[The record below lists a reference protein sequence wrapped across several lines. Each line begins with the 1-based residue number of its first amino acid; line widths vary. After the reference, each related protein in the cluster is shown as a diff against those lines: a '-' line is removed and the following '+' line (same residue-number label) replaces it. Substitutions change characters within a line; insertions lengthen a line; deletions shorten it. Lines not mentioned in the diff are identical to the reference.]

1 MKKQLCFIA
10 LTLVVISNSVM
21 GHGKSG
27 ASGEWLA
34 VVEQGDSPD
43 VVVQIQSS
51 PLGSEILLEYKGKG
65 WLEILAPDGQA
76 FLRISEQGVEGNVDH
91 PAWYRTQVAGER
103 PLPERVK
110 DGVIKPLWKLVS
122 AKPYW
127 GWYDKRLSKQTDH
140 QDSWKIDMRANN
152 AMSSIKGYFKSLSPP
167 LYRTM
172 VTLDRK
178 RLGSIDGLS
187 AILIQDVQSAIRLS
201 YRGNEPLIVLD
212 EYQKP
217 MLKFSQSGV
226 HVRVA
231 SQGWQELGRLPL
243 QSDAEWVMI
252 SSQAAYTW
260 PDSRLGYNEEVKNWS
275 IPLKSADNDVTQ
287 AIVGSWLK
295 IKSVEEN
302 YAAAGL

>member
-10 LTLVVISNSVM
+10 FILIAVSSNVM

-27 ASGEWLA
+27 ASGEWLP
-34 VVEQGDSPD
+34 VVDQSKLAD

-51 PLGSEILLEYKGKG
+51 PLGSEILMEYKGKG
-65 WLEILAPDGQA
+65 WLEILAPDGHA
-76 FLRISEQGVEGNVDH
+76 FLRISEQGVEGNLDH
-91 PAWYRTQVAGER
+91 PAWYSTQVAGER

-110 DGVIKPLWKLVS
+110 DGVIKPLWKSVS

-140 QDSWKIDMRANN
+140 QDNWKIDMRANDE
-152 AMSSIKGYFKSLSPP
+152 MSSIQGHFKSLAPP
-167 LYRTM
+167 SYRTM

-178 RLGSIDGLS
+178 RLGNIDGLS
-187 AILIQDVQSAIRLS
+187 AMLIQDIQSAIRLS
-201 YRGNEPLIVLD
+201 YKGDDSLIVLD
-212 EYQKP
+212 EYQSP
-217 MLKFSQSGV
+217 MLKFSQNGV
-226 HVRVA
+226 HARIA
-231 SQGWQELGRLPL
+231 SKGWQELGRLPL

-252 SSQAAYTW
+252 SRQAAYTW
-260 PDSRLGYNEEVKNWS
+260 PDSRLAHKEEVKNWS
-275 IPLKSADNDVTQ
+275 IPLMSANNDANK

-295 IKSVEEN
+295 IKSVEES

>member
-10 LTLVVISNSVM
+10 FILIAVSSSVM

-27 ASGEWLA
+27 ASGEWLP
-34 VVEQGDSPD
+34 VVDQSKLAD

-51 PLGSEILLEYKGKG
+51 PLGSEILMEYKGKG
-65 WLEILAPDGQA
+65 WLEILAPDGNA
-76 FLRISEQGVEGNVDH
+76 FLRISEQGVEGNLDH
-91 PAWYRTQVAGER
+91 PAWYSTQVAGER

-110 DGVIKPLWKLVS
+110 DGVIKPLWKSVS

-140 QDSWKIDMRANN
+140 QDSWKIDMRANDE
-152 AMSSIKGYFKSLSPP
+152 MSSIQGHFKSLAPP
-167 LYRTM
+167 SYRTM

-178 RLGSIDGLS
+178 RLGNIDGLS
-187 AILIQDVQSAIRLS
+187 AMLIQDIQSAIRLS
-201 YRGNEPLIVLD
+201 YEGDDSLIVLD
-212 EYQKP
+212 EYQSP
-217 MLKFSQSGV
+217 MLKFSQNGV
-226 HVRVA
+226 HARIA
-231 SQGWQELGRLPL
+231 SKGWQELGRLPL

-252 SSQAAYTW
+252 SRKAAYTW
-260 PDSRLGYNEEVKNWS
+260 SDSRLAYKEEVKNWS
-275 IPLKSADNDVTQ
+275 IPLMSANNDANK

-295 IKSVEEN
+295 IKSVEES